1 MSLVCCYHL
10 TKHITSIDALLTVL
24 PFCDATRGRKRIEM
38 LLADCT
44 HSEYILAAFAAVSAF
59 FILSFCD
66 YVKLNVLLI
75 DGSHLDVHVLS
86 ACELLFATLYIQ
98 TNIVQQL
105 H

>member
-1 MSLVCCYHL
+1 
-10 TKHITSIDALLTVL
+10 
-24 PFCDATRGRKRIEM
+24 M

-66 YVKLNVLLI
+66 YVNLNVLVI
-75 DGSHLDVHVLS
+75 DGSRLDVHVLS